1 MDIKVRHA
9 QNVTILEVAGSLD
22 ISNAH
27 EMRQVV
33 VETITAD
40 SAQVVVNLHDLCSV
54 DSSGLAAIVQGLK
67 RAREQQGN
75 LSLCSLQPPVRMIL
89 ELTRF
94 DKVFDIFIS
103 EEEAVLAS
111 ARQYK
116 PRTSVEF

>member
-1 MDIKVRHA
+1 MDIKVRHVED
-9 QNVTILEVAGSLD
+9 VTILEVAGRLD

-27 EMRQVV
+27 KMRQAVL
-33 VETITAD
+33 ETISAE
-40 SAQVVVNLHDLCSV
+40 SAQVVINLHDLCSV
-54 DSSGLAAIVQGLK
+54 DSSGLAALVQGLK

-103 EEEAVLAS
+103 EEDALLAS
-111 ARQYK
+111 IRPYR
-116 PRTSVEF
+116 PRTSIHF